1 MENFLPKV
9 RMQQK
14 TNAKIYTFLPLQ
26 SRAEAGIK
34 ANQKNWQKNLA
45 KSKIYEEF
53 NHFEGGRALLVTPLP
68 LPLLTMENRYKFD
81 FLPCRDKLLLGDE
94 QILQYLSVLCILI
107 NEMQSP

>member
-14 TNAKIYTFLPLQ
+14 TNAEIYTFLPLQ

-34 ANQKNWQKNLA
+34 ANQRNWQKKLA
-45 KSKIYEEF
+45 KSKIYQEF
-53 NHFEGGRALLVTPLP
+53 NHFEEGPG
-68 LPLLTMENRYKFD
+68 
-81 FLPCRDKLLLGDE
+81 PCWSPPCLCRCLQWKTDTNLIL

-107 NEMQSP
+107 NEMQSPKNI